1 MLIGE
6 RMNNKRTIYKRLEYK
21 KIVDKIEEL
30 HKKKCL
36 SSEMYE
42 EFYDMMNNFD
52 YSSRLFHGKTEL
64 ILDVK
69 KILLLLKL
77 SEKIQKTKKSLKH

>member
-1 MLIGE
+1 
-6 RMNNKRTIYKRLEYK
+6 
-21 KIVDKIEEL
+21 
-30 HKKKCL
+30 
-36 SSEMYE
+36 MYE

-69 KILLLLKL
+69 KILLLLEL
-77 SEKIQKTKKSLKH
+77 SEKIQKTKKFLKH

>member
-1 MLIGE
+1 
-6 RMNNKRTIYKRLEYK
+6 MNNKRIIYKRLEYK

-30 HKKKCL
+30 HKKKCS

-77 SEKIQKTKKSLKH
+77 LDPPEKIQKTKKSLKH

>member
-1 MLIGE
+1 
-6 RMNNKRTIYKRLEYK
+6 MNNKRTIYKRLEYK

-77 SEKIQKTKKSLKH
+77 LDPPKKIQKTKKFLKH